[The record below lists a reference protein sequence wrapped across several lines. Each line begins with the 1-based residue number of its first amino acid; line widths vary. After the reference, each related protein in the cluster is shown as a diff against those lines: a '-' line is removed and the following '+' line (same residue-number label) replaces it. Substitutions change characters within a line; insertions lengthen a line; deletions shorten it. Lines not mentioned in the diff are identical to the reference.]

1 MNCESF
7 GSCGSCTLG
16 EPYEDQILY
25 KKRLISDKFREFFDG
40 EFEFF
45 ASQPQNYR
53 IRAEFG
59 IWHDIWHS
67 AFDLAYT
74 MGGARSKKI
83 LINECP
89 KVALPIANL
98 MPQLLEALRRNE
110 ALKERLF
117 GVEFISCASG
127 ILATLLYHKRLLERE
142 QGAICE
148 LADKLGIGVMARAR
162 GQKLLSG
169 ELSLTDELC
178 VDGRVYK
185 FRFGE
190 NAFIQPNR
198 GVNEKMIAWARSC
211 VDFGKEGASEVCA
224 AQNFAAKNLIAE
236 NFTAQNYG
244 CEQSASQNSTN
255 QNLAFGNSAEFD
267 AACRNSV
274 KANSARAEFN
284 GENSTLPNFAC
295 TETSGENS
303 VQKNSAYRNCTL
315 QNSAYVGSG
324 GENSVKF
331 NCTFTGENY
340 VDKNFARKD
349 LDTQN
354 SASQNFI
361 EQNLIAQN
369 LDCDKQSSQNSD
381 RKRQSVQNSAR
392 ENSAAQNSS
401 HEQSTPQNSSCKQ
414 HAVRPENSAAR
425 DLLELYCGHG
435 NFTIPLAAKFNRVL
449 ASEISKSSIAN
460 AHINCELNGVCNV
473 QFVRLSADEL
483 MSAFARR
490 REFER
495 LKGIDIF
502 SYDFSHVLIDPP
514 RAGLEPSVIDF
525 IKNFQNLI
533 YISCNPQ
540 TLFENLRSL
549 CATHEVRRFAIFD
562 QFAHTAHIECGV
574 LLRRRS

>member
-16 EPYEDQILY
+16 EPYEDQISY
-25 KKRLISDKFREFFDG
+25 KKRLIADKLREFFDG

-74 MGGARSKKI
+74 MGGAHSKKI

-98 MPQLLEALRRNE
+98 MPQLLEALRRSE

-127 ILATLLYHKRLLERE
+127 ILATLLYHKRLGERE
-142 QGAICE
+142 QEAICE

-211 VDFGKEGASEVCA
+211 VDFGKEGASEVRA
-224 AQNFAAKNLIAE
+224 AQNFADRNFVEKNFAARNSVAKNSIAE
-236 NFTAQNYG
+236 NSAAQNFMDRNF
-244 CEQSASQNSTN
+244 ASENST
-255 QNLAFGNSAEFD
+255 EFD

-274 KANSARAEFN
+274 KANFARAEF
-284 GENSTLPNFAC
+284 
-295 TETSGENS
+295 SGENS
-303 VQKNSAYRNCTL
+303 A
-315 QNSAYVGSG
+315 
-324 GENSVKF
+324 KF
-331 NCTFTGENY
+331 NCASACESSTDN
-340 VDKNFARKD
+340 NFARKD
-349 LDTQN
+349 LEVQN
-354 SASQNFI
+354 SA
-361 EQNLIAQN
+361 AQN
-369 LDCDKQSSQNSD
+369 LDCEKKSA
-381 RKRQSVQNSAR
+381 QNSAC
-392 ENSAAQNSS
+392 EN
-401 HEQSTPQNSSCKQ
+401 
-414 HAVRPENSAAR
+414 
-425 DLLELYCGHG
+425 
-435 NFTIPLAAKFNRVL
+435 
-449 ASEISKSSIAN
+449 
-460 AHINCELNGVCNV
+460 
-473 QFVRLSADEL
+473 
-483 MSAFARR
+483 
-490 REFER
+490 
-495 LKGIDIF
+495 
-502 SYDFSHVLIDPP
+502 
-514 RAGLEPSVIDF
+514 
-525 IKNFQNLI
+525 
-533 YISCNPQ
+533 
-540 TLFENLRSL
+540 
-549 CATHEVRRFAIFD
+549 
-562 QFAHTAHIECGV
+562 
-574 LLRRRS
+574 

>member
-16 EPYEDQILY
+16 EPYEDQISY
-25 KKRLISDKFREFFDG
+25 KKRLIADKFREFFDG

-127 ILATLLYHKRLLERE
+127 ILATLLYHKRLGERE

-148 LADKLGIGVMARAR
+148 LADKLGIRVMARAR

-211 VDFGKEGASEVCA
+211 VDLGKDGASEVCA
-224 AQNFAAKNLIAE
+224 VQNFAAKNFIVE
-236 NFTAQNYG
+236 NSGAQNLG
-244 CEQSASQNSTN
+244 CEQSAAQNSMDRN
-255 QNLAFGNSAEFD
+255 FASENSTELD
-267 AACRNSV
+267 AVCQNSV
-274 KANSARAEFN
+274 EANSACAE
-284 GENSTLPNFAC
+284 C
-295 TETSGENS
+295 SGENS
-303 VQKNSAYRNCTL
+303 A
-315 QNSAYVGSG
+315 
-324 GENSVKF
+324 KF
-331 NCTFTGENY
+331 NCVSTDESSA
-340 VDKNFARKD
+340 DDNFARKD
-349 LDTQN
+349 LDAQN
-354 SASQNFI
+354 STSQNFI

-369 LDCDKQSSQNSD
+369 LDCEKHCA
-381 RKRQSVQNSAR
+381 QNSAR
-392 ENSAAQNSS
+392 ENSVAQNSS
-401 HEQSTPQNSSCKQ
+401 CEQSAPQNSSCKQ
-414 HAVRPENSAAR
+414 HVVRQESSAAC

-460 AHINCELNGVCNV
+460 ARINCELNGVCNV

-562 QFAHTAHIECGV
+562 QFAHTSHIECGV

>member
-16 EPYEDQILY
+16 GSYEDQILY
-25 KKRLISDKFREFFDG
+25 KKQLIADKFREFFDG

-59 IWHDIWHS
+59 IWHDIWHG

-98 MPQLLEALRRNE
+98 MPRLLEALRRSE
-110 ALKERLF
+110 ALKEKLF

-127 ILATLLYHKRLLERE
+127 ILATLLYHKRLGERE
-142 QGAICE
+142 QEAICE
-148 LADKLGIGVMARAR
+148 LADKLGIRVMTRAR

-169 ELSLTDELC
+169 ELSLTDELY

-185 FRFGE
+185 FCFGE

-211 VDFGKEGASEVCA
+211 VDFGKEGTSEVCA
-224 AQNFAAKNLIAE
+224 AQNFAVKNSIAE
-236 NFTAQNYG
+236 NSVAQNSSH
-244 CEQSASQNSTN
+244 EQSDAQNSTDRN
-255 QNLAFGNSAEFD
+255 SASENSAEFD

-274 KANSARAEFN
+274 KTNSA
-284 GENSTLPNFAC
+284 
-295 TETSGENS
+295 
-303 VQKNSAYRNCTL
+303 SAKF
-315 QNSAYVGSG
+315 S

-331 NCTFTGENY
+331 NCAFADESST
-340 VDKNFARKD
+340 DKNFAHKV
-349 LDTQN
+349 LDAQN
-354 SASQNFI
+354 STSQNFI
-361 EQNLIAQN
+361 EQNLTAQN
-369 LDCDKQSSQNSD
+369 LDCEKQSA
-381 RKRQSVQNSAR
+381 QNSAC
-392 ENSAAQNSS
+392 EKPA
-401 HEQSTPQNSSCKQ
+401 PQNSSCEK
-414 HAVRPENSAAR
+414 HSVHPESSAAR

-460 AHINCELNGVCNV
+460 ARINCELNGVYNA

>member
-16 EPYEDQILY
+16 EPYEDQISY

-98 MPQLLEALRRNE
+98 MPRLLEALRRSE
-110 ALKERLF
+110 ALKEKLF

-127 ILATLLYHKRLLERE
+127 ILATLLYHKRLGERE
-142 QGAICE
+142 QEAICE
-148 LADKLGIGVMARAR
+148 LAGKLGIRVMARAC

-211 VDFGKEGASEVCA
+211 VDFGKEGMGEVRA
-224 AQNFAAKNLIAE
+224 AQNSAAKNLIAE

-244 CEQSASQNSTN
+244 CEQSAPQNSTDRN
-255 QNLAFGNSAEFD
+255 SVSENSAEFN
-267 AACRNSV
+267 AACRNSI
-274 KANSARAEFN
+274 KANSARAEF
-284 GENSTLPNFAC
+284 
-295 TETSGENS
+295 
-303 VQKNSAYRNCTL
+303 
-315 QNSAYVGSG
+315 G

-331 NCTFTGENY
+331 NYASADEGST
-340 VDKNFARKD
+340 DKNSTRKD
-349 LDTQN
+349 LDAQN
-354 SASQNFI
+354 FTSQNFI
-361 EQNLIAQN
+361 EQNLTAQN
-369 LDCDKQSSQNSD
+369 LDYEKHCM
-381 RKRQSVQNSAR
+381 QNSAC
-392 ENSAAQNSS
+392 EKLIAQNSS
-401 HEQSTPQNSSCKQ
+401 REQSAPQNLSCEK
-414 HAVRPENSAAR
+414 HAVRQESSVAR

-435 NFTIPLAAKFNRVL
+435 NFTIPLADKFNRVL

-460 AHINCELNGVCNV
+460 ARINCELNGVCNA
-473 QFVRLSADEL
+473 QFIRLSADEL

-495 LKGIDIF
+495 LKGVDIF
-502 SYDFSHVLIDPP
+502 GYDFSHVLIDPP

-574 LLRRRS
+574 LLKRRS

>member
-16 EPYEDQILY
+16 GSYEDQILY
-25 KKRLISDKFREFFDG
+25 KKQLIGDKFREFFDG

-45 ASQPQNYR
+45 ASSPQNYR

-59 IWHDIWHS
+59 IWHDIWHG

-98 MPQLLEALRRNE
+98 MPRLLEALRRSE

-117 GVEFISCASG
+117 GVEFISCSSG
-127 ILATLLYHKRLLERE
+127 ILATLLYHKRLGERE
-142 QGAICE
+142 QEAICE
-148 LADKLGIGVMARAR
+148 LADKLGIRVMARAR

-211 VDFGKEGASEVCA
+211 VDFGKEGTNEVRA
-224 AQNFAAKNLIAE
+224 AQNFAVKNSIAE
-236 NFTAQNYG
+236 N
-244 CEQSASQNSTN
+244 
-255 QNLAFGNSAEFD
+255 
-267 AACRNSV
+267 SV
-274 KANSARAEFN
+274 
-284 GENSTLPNFAC
+284 
-295 TETSGENS
+295 
-303 VQKNSAYRNCTL
+303 
-315 QNSAYVGSG
+315 
-324 GENSVKF
+324 
-331 NCTFTGENY
+331 
-340 VDKNFARKD
+340 
-349 LDTQN
+349 
-354 SASQNFI
+354 
-361 EQNLIAQN
+361 
-369 LDCDKQSSQNSD
+369 
-381 RKRQSVQNSAR
+381 
-392 ENSAAQNSS
+392 AQNSS
-401 HEQSTPQNSSCKQ
+401 HEQSAPRNSSCEK
-414 HAVRPENSAAR
+414 HAVRPESSAAR

-435 NFTIPLAAKFNRVL
+435 NFTIPLADKFNRVL

-460 AHINCELNGVCNV
+460 ARINCKLNGVCNA

-549 CATHEVRRFAIFD
+549 CTTHEVRRFAIFD

>member
-1 MNCESF
+1 MNCKSF

-25 KKRLISDKFREFFDG
+25 KKRLIADKFREFFDG

-74 MGGARSKKI
+74 MSGARSKKI

-98 MPQLLEALRRNE
+98 MPRLLEVLRRNE

-127 ILATLLYHKRLLERE
+127 ILATLLYHKRLGERE
-142 QGAICE
+142 QEAICE

-224 AQNFAAKNLIAE
+224 AQNFAAKNFIAE
-236 NFTAQNYG
+236 NFGAQNLG
-244 CEQSASQNSTN
+244 CEQSAAQNSTDR
-255 QNLAFGNSAEFD
+255 NSASENSTELD

-274 KANSARAEFN
+274 KANFACAEF
-284 GENSTLPNFAC
+284 
-295 TETSGENS
+295 SGENS
-303 VQKNSAYRNCTL
+303 V
-315 QNSAYVGSG
+315 
-324 GENSVKF
+324 EF
-331 NCTFTGENY
+331 NCASADESSA
-340 VDKNFARKD
+340 DDNFARKD
-349 LDTQN
+349 SDTQN

-361 EQNLIAQN
+361 EQNLTGQN
-369 LDCDKQSSQNSD
+369 LDCE
-381 RKRQSVQNSAR
+381 KRCVQNSAC

-401 HEQSTPQNSSCKQ
+401 CEKHS
-414 HAVRPENSAAR
+414 VRPESSGAR

-460 AHINCELNGVCNV
+460 ARINCELNGVCNA

-562 QFAHTAHIECGV
+562 QFAHTEHIECGV

>member
-16 EPYEDQILY
+16 EPYEDQISY
-25 KKRLISDKFREFFDG
+25 KKRLIADKLREFFDG

-74 MGGARSKKI
+74 MGGAHSKKI

-98 MPQLLEALRRNE
+98 MPRLLEALRWSKI
-110 ALKERLF
+110 LKEKLF

-127 ILATLLYHKRLLERE
+127 ILATLLYHKRLGERE
-142 QGAICE
+142 QEAICE
-148 LADKLGIGVMARAR
+148 LADKLGIRVMARAR

-211 VDFGKEGASEVCA
+211 VDFGKDGASEVCA
-224 AQNFAAKNLIAE
+224 AQNFVAKNSIAE
-236 NFTAQNYG
+236 NSAAQNLG
-244 CEQSASQNSTN
+244 CEQSATQNSMDRN
-255 QNLAFGNSAEFD
+255 FASENSTELD
-267 AACRNSV
+267 AACRNSTPS
-274 KANSARAEFN
+274 NSAQARF
-284 GENSTLPNFAC
+284 S
-295 TETSGENS
+295 
-303 VQKNSAYRNCTL
+303 
-315 QNSAYVGSG
+315 

-331 NCTFTGENY
+331 NCAFADESSA
-340 VDKNFARKD
+340 DDNFARRD
-349 LDTQN
+349 LEVQN
-354 SASQNFI
+354 SA
-361 EQNLIAQN
+361 AQN
-369 LDCDKQSSQNSD
+369 LDCEKQSL
-381 RKRQSVQNSAR
+381 QNSAC
-392 ENSAAQNSS
+392 EKLIAQNSA
-401 HEQSTPQNSSCKQ
+401 EQNSSREQ
-414 HAVRPENSAAR
+414 YAVRQESSDVR

-460 AHINCELNGVCNV
+460 ARINCELNGVCNA

-483 MSAFARR
+483 MSAFARK

-502 SYDFSHVLIDPP
+502 GYDFSHVLIDPP
-514 RAGLEPSVIDF
+514 RAGLEPSVLGF

-540 TLFENLRSL
+540 TLCENLRSL

-562 QFAHTAHIECGV
+562 QFAHTSHIECGV

>member
-25 KKRLISDKFREFFDG
+25 KKRLIADKFREFFDG

-45 ASQPQNYR
+45 ASSPQNYR

-98 MPQLLEALRRNE
+98 MPRLLEALRRSE
-110 ALKERLF
+110 ALKEKLF

-127 ILATLLYHKRLLERE
+127 ILATLLYHKRLGERE
-142 QGAICE
+142 QEAICE
-148 LADKLGIGVMARAR
+148 LADKLGIRVMARAR

-211 VDFGKEGASEVCA
+211 VDFGKEGTSEVRA
-224 AQNFAAKNLIAE
+224 AQNFIAE
-236 NFTAQNYG
+236 NFTEKNFASQNSA
-244 CEQSASQNSTN
+244 CEQSA
-255 QNLAFGNSAEFD
+255 
-267 AACRNSV
+267 
-274 KANSARAEFN
+274 
-284 GENSTLPNFAC
+284 
-295 TETSGENS
+295 
-303 VQKNSAYRNCTL
+303 
-315 QNSAYVGSG
+315 
-324 GENSVKF
+324 
-331 NCTFTGENY
+331 
-340 VDKNFARKD
+340 
-349 LDTQN
+349 
-354 SASQNFI
+354 
-361 EQNLIAQN
+361 
-369 LDCDKQSSQNSD
+369 
-381 RKRQSVQNSAR
+381 
-392 ENSAAQNSS
+392 
-401 HEQSTPQNSSCKQ
+401 PQNSSCEK
-414 HAVRPENSAAR
+414 HVVRPESSGAR

-460 AHINCELNGVCNV
+460 ARINCELNGICNA

-549 CATHEVRRFAIFD
+549 CTTHEVRRFAIFD

>member
-25 KKRLISDKFREFFDG
+25 KKRLIADKLREFFDG

-59 IWHDIWHS
+59 IWHDIWHG

-98 MPQLLEALRRNE
+98 MPRLLEMLRRSE
-110 ALKERLF
+110 ALKEKLF

-127 ILATLLYHKRLLERE
+127 ILATLLYHKRLGERE
-142 QGAICE
+142 QEAICE
-148 LADKLGIGVMARAR
+148 LADKLGIRVMARAR

-211 VDFGKEGASEVCA
+211 VDFGKEGTSEVRA
-224 AQNFAAKNLIAE
+224 AQNFIAE
-236 NFTAQNYG
+236 NSAAQNYG
-244 CEQSASQNSTN
+244 CEQSAAQNSTDRN
-255 QNLAFGNSAEFD
+255 FASENSAEFD

-274 KANSARAEFN
+274 KANFASAKF
-284 GENSTLPNFAC
+284 S
-295 TETSGENS
+295 
-303 VQKNSAYRNCTL
+303 
-315 QNSAYVGSG
+315 

-331 NCTFTGENY
+331 NCTSVDESY
-340 VDKNFARKD
+340 ADKNSARKD
-349 LDTQN
+349 LDVRN
-354 SASQNFI
+354 SA
-361 EQNLIAQN
+361 LQN
-369 LDCDKQSSQNSD
+369 LDCEK
-381 RKRQSVQNSAR
+381 QSVQNSAR
-392 ENSAAQNSS
+392 EKLIAQNSN
-401 HEQSTPQNSSCKQ
+401 HEQSAPQNSSCEK
-414 HAVRPENSAAR
+414 HSVRSESSAAR

-460 AHINCELNGVCNV
+460 ARINCELNGVCNA

-525 IKNFQNLI
+525 IKDFQNLI

-549 CATHEVRRFAIFD
+549 CDTHEVRRFAIFD
-562 QFAHTAHIECGV
+562 QFAHTEHIECGV

>member
-16 EPYEDQILY
+16 EPYEDQISY
-25 KKRLISDKFREFFDG
+25 KKQLISDKFREFFDG

-59 IWHDIWHS
+59 IWHDIWHGAS
-67 AFDLAYT
+67 DLAYT
-74 MGGARSKKI
+74 MGGACSKKI

-98 MPQLLEALRRNE
+98 MPRLLEALRRSG

-127 ILATLLYHKRLLERE
+127 ILATLLYHKRLGERE
-142 QGAICE
+142 QEAICG
-148 LADKLGIGVMARAR
+148 LAGKLGIRVMARAR

-211 VDFGKEGASEVCA
+211 VDSGKEGAGEVCA
-224 AQNFAAKNLIAE
+224 AQNFAAKNFTEKKIASQ
-236 NFTAQNYG
+236 NSAAQNYG
-244 CEQSASQNSTN
+244 CEQSTPRNSTDRN
-255 QNLAFGNSAEFD
+255 FASENSAEFN
-267 AACRNSV
+267 AAFRNSV

-284 GENSTLPNFAC
+284 S
-295 TETSGENS
+295 
-303 VQKNSAYRNCTL
+303 
-315 QNSAYVGSG
+315 
-324 GENSVKF
+324 ENSVKF
-331 NCTFTGENY
+331 NCAYAYESSADN
-340 VDKNFARKD
+340 NSARKD
-349 LDTQN
+349 LEVQN
-354 SASQNFI
+354 SA
-361 EQNLIAQN
+361 AQN
-369 LDCDKQSSQNSD
+369 LDCEKKSA
-381 RKRQSVQNSAR
+381 QNSACK
-392 ENSAAQNSS
+392 NST
-401 HEQSTPQNSSCKQ
+401 EQNSSCKQ
-414 HAVRPENSAAR
+414 HVVRPESSGAR

-435 NFTIPLAAKFNRVL
+435 NFTIPLATKFNRVL

-460 AHINCELNGVCNV
+460 ARINCELNGICNA

-549 CATHEVRRFAIFD
+549 CTTHEVRRFAIFD
-562 QFAHTAHIECGV
+562 QFAHTEHIECGV

>member
-16 EPYEDQILY
+16 EPYEDQISY
-25 KKRLISDKFREFFDG
+25 KKQLISDKFREFFDG

-98 MPQLLEALRRNE
+98 MPRLLEALRWSE
-110 ALKERLF
+110 ALKEKLF

-127 ILATLLYHKRLLERE
+127 ILATLLYHKRLGERE

-148 LADKLGIGVMARAR
+148 LADKLGIRIMARAR

-211 VDFGKEGASEVCA
+211 VDFGNDGTSELCA
-224 AQNFAAKNLIAE
+224 AQNFAAKNFTE
-236 NFTAQNYG
+236 KNFASQNSAAQNYG
-244 CEQSASQNSTN
+244 CEEPAPRNSTDRN
-255 QNLAFGNSAEFD
+255 FASENSAEFD

-274 KANSARAEFN
+274 KANFASAKFN
-284 GENSTLPNFAC
+284 
-295 TETSGENS
+295 
-303 VQKNSAYRNCTL
+303 
-315 QNSAYVGSG
+315 

-331 NCTFTGENY
+331 NCAPADEGTT
-340 VDKNFARKD
+340 DKNF
-349 LDTQN
+349 
-354 SASQNFI
+354 ASQNFI
-361 EQNLIAQN
+361 EQNLTAQN
-369 LDCDKQSSQNSD
+369 LDCEKHC
-381 RKRQSVQNSAR
+381 VQNSAC
-392 ENSAAQNSS
+392 EKLIAQNSAC
-401 HEQSTPQNSSCKQ
+401 EQFAPQNSSCKQ
-414 HAVRPENSAAR
+414 HAVRQESSAAR

-460 AHINCELNGVCNV
+460 ARINCELNGVCNA

>member
-16 EPYEDQILY
+16 EPYEDQISY

-45 ASQPQNYR
+45 ASSPQNYR

-98 MPQLLEALRRNE
+98 MPQLLEALRRSKI
-110 ALKERLF
+110 LKEKLF

-127 ILATLLYHKRLLERE
+127 ILATLLYHKRLGERE
-142 QGAICE
+142 QEAICE
-148 LADKLGIGVMARAR
+148 LAGKLDIRVMARAR

-211 VDFGKEGASEVCA
+211 VDFRKDGANEGY
-224 AQNFAAKNLIAE
+224 
-236 NFTAQNYG
+236 TAQN
-244 CEQSASQNSTN
+244 STDRNFASENT
-255 QNLAFGNSAEFD
+255 AELD

-274 KANSARAEFN
+274 EANSACAE
-284 GENSTLPNFAC
+284 C
-295 TETSGENS
+295 SGENS
-303 VQKNSAYRNCTL
+303 AR
-315 QNSAYVGSG
+315 
-324 GENSVKF
+324 F
-331 NCTFTGENY
+331 NCASADESFA
-340 VDKNFARKD
+340 DKNFACKD
-349 LDTQN
+349 LD
-354 SASQNFI
+354 AQNFI
-361 EQNLIAQN
+361 EQNSTAQN
-369 LDCDKQSSQNSD
+369 LDCEKQS
-381 RKRQSVQNSAR
+381 
-392 ENSAAQNSS
+392 AQNSS
-401 HEQSTPQNSSCKQ
+401 C
-414 HAVRPENSAAR
+414 ENYVVR

-435 NFTIPLAAKFNRVL
+435 NFTIPLAAKFNCVL

-460 AHINCELNGVCNV
+460 ARINCELNGVCNA

-483 MSAFARR
+483 MSAFARQ

-502 SYDFSHVLIDPP
+502 GYNFSHVLIDPP

-549 CATHEVRRFAIFD
+549 CVTHEVCRFAIFD
-562 QFAHTAHIECGV
+562 QFAHTSHIECGV

>member
-16 EPYEDQILY
+16 KPYEDQISY

-45 ASQPQNYR
+45 ASNPQNYR

-74 MGGARSKKI
+74 MSGARSKKI

-98 MPQLLEALRRNE
+98 MPRLLEALRRSE

-127 ILATLLYHKRLLERE
+127 ILATLLYHKHLGERE
-142 QGAICE
+142 QVAICE
-148 LADKLGIGVMARAR
+148 LADKLGITIMARAR

-198 GVNEKMIAWARSC
+198 GVNEKMITWARSC
-211 VDFGKEGASEVCA
+211 VDFGKKGMGGVCA
-224 AQNFAAKNLIAE
+224 AQNFAAQNFIAE
-236 NFTAQNYG
+236 NFTAQNSRH
-244 CEQSASQNSTN
+244 EQSA
-255 QNLAFGNSAEFD
+255 
-267 AACRNSV
+267 V
-274 KANSARAEFN
+274 
-284 GENSTLPNFAC
+284 
-295 TETSGENS
+295 
-303 VQKNSAYRNCTL
+303 
-315 QNSAYVGSG
+315 
-324 GENSVKF
+324 
-331 NCTFTGENY
+331 
-340 VDKNFARKD
+340 
-349 LDTQN
+349 
-354 SASQNFI
+354 
-361 EQNLIAQN
+361 
-369 LDCDKQSSQNSD
+369 
-381 RKRQSVQNSAR
+381 
-392 ENSAAQNSS
+392 
-401 HEQSTPQNSSCKQ
+401 QNSSCEK
-414 HAVRPENSAAR
+414 HAVCPESSAAR

-460 AHINCELNGVCNV
+460 ARINCELNGVCNA

>member
-45 ASQPQNYR
+45 ASSPQNYR

-67 AFDLAYT
+67 ASDLAYT
-74 MGGARSKKI
+74 MGGSQSKKI

-98 MPQLLEALRRNE
+98 MPQLLEALRRSE

-127 ILATLLYHKRLLERE
+127 ILATLLYHKRLGERE

-148 LADKLGIGVMARAR
+148 LAGKLGIRVMARAR

-211 VDFGKEGASEVCA
+211 VDFGKDGASERCS
-224 AQNFAAKNLIAE
+224 AQNFAA
-236 NFTAQNYG
+236 
-244 CEQSASQNSTN
+244 QNSV
-255 QNLAFGNSAEFD
+255 E
-267 AACRNSV
+267 
-274 KANSARAEFN
+274 
-284 GENSTLPNFAC
+284 
-295 TETSGENS
+295 
-303 VQKNSAYRNCTL
+303 KNS
-315 QNSAYVGSG
+315 
-324 GENSVKF
+324 
-331 NCTFTGENY
+331 
-340 VDKNFARKD
+340 
-349 LDTQN
+349 
-354 SASQNFI
+354 
-361 EQNLIAQN
+361 IAG
-369 LDCDKQSSQNSD
+369 
-381 RKRQSVQNSAR
+381 
-392 ENSAAQNSS
+392 NSAAQNLAKKNSVA
-401 HEQSTPQNSSCKQ
+401 QNSSCEK
-414 HAVRPENSAAR
+414 HAVRPESSGAR

-460 AHINCELNGVCNV
+460 ARINCELNGVCNA

-540 TLFENLRSL
+540 TLFKNLRSL
-549 CATHEVRRFAIFD
+549 CTTHEVRRFAIFD

>member
-1 MNCESF
+1 M
-7 GSCGSCTLG
+7 
-16 EPYEDQILY
+16 
-25 KKRLISDKFREFFDG
+25 
-40 EFEFF
+40 
-45 ASQPQNYR
+45 
-53 IRAEFG
+53 
-59 IWHDIWHS
+59 
-67 AFDLAYT
+67 
-74 MGGARSKKI
+74 
-83 LINECP
+83 
-89 KVALPIANL
+89 
-98 MPQLLEALRRNE
+98 
-110 ALKERLF
+110 
-117 GVEFISCASG
+117 
-127 ILATLLYHKRLLERE
+127 
-142 QGAICE
+142 
-148 LADKLGIGVMARAR
+148 
-162 GQKLLSG
+162 
-169 ELSLTDELC
+169 
-178 VDGRVYK
+178 DGRVYK

-211 VDFGKEGASEVCA
+211 VDFGKEGTSEVCA

-284 GENSTLPNFAC
+284 GENS
-295 TETSGENS
+295 
-303 VQKNSAYRNCTL
+303 
-315 QNSAYVGSG
+315 
-324 GENSVKF
+324 VKF
-331 NCTFTGENY
+331 NCASKGKSST
-340 VDKNFARKD
+340 DKNSTRKD
-349 LDTQN
+349 LDAQN

-401 HEQSTPQNSSCKQ
+401 CEK
-414 HAVRPENSAAR
+414 HAVRPESSAAR

-435 NFTIPLAAKFNRVL
+435 NFTIPLADKFNRVL

>member
-7 GSCGSCTLG
+7 GSCGSCTLS

-25 KKRLISDKFREFFDG
+25 KKQLIGDKFREFFDG

-67 AFDLAYT
+67 ASDLAYT

-98 MPQLLEALRRNE
+98 MPQLLEALRRSD

-127 ILATLLYHKRLLERE
+127 ILATLLYHKRLGERE
-142 QGAICE
+142 QEAICE
-148 LADKLGIGVMARAR
+148 LAGKFGITIMARAR

-211 VDFGKEGASEVCA
+211 VDFRKDGANEGY
-224 AQNFAAKNLIAE
+224 
-236 NFTAQNYG
+236 TAQN
-244 CEQSASQNSTN
+244 STDRNFASENT
-255 QNLAFGNSAEFD
+255 AELD

-274 KANSARAEFN
+274 EANSACAE
-284 GENSTLPNFAC
+284 C
-295 TETSGENS
+295 SGENS
-303 VQKNSAYRNCTL
+303 AR
-315 QNSAYVGSG
+315 
-324 GENSVKF
+324 F
-331 NCTFTGENY
+331 NCASADESFA
-340 VDKNFARKD
+340 DKNFACKD
-349 LDTQN
+349 LD
-354 SASQNFI
+354 AQNFI
-361 EQNLIAQN
+361 EQNSTAQN
-369 LDCDKQSSQNSD
+369 LDCEKQS
-381 RKRQSVQNSAR
+381 
-392 ENSAAQNSS
+392 AQNSS
-401 HEQSTPQNSSCKQ
+401 C
-414 HAVRPENSAAR
+414 ENYVVR

-435 NFTIPLAAKFNRVL
+435 NFTIPLAAKFNCVL

-460 AHINCELNGVCNV
+460 ARINCELNGVCNA

-483 MSAFARR
+483 MSAFARQ

-562 QFAHTAHIECGV
+562 QFAHTSHIECGV

>member
-1 MNCESF
+1 MNCKSF
-7 GSCGSCTLG
+7 GSCGSCTLS
-16 EPYEDQILY
+16 EPYEDQIPY
-25 KKRLISDKFREFFDG
+25 KKQLISDKFREFFDG

-74 MGGARSKKI
+74 MGGAHSKKI

-98 MPQLLEALRRNE
+98 MPRLLEALRRSE
-110 ALKERLF
+110 VLKERLF

-127 ILATLLYHKRLLERE
+127 ILATLLYHKRLGERE
-142 QGAICE
+142 QEAICE
-148 LADKLGIGVMARAR
+148 LAGKLGIRVMARAR

-211 VDFGKEGASEVCA
+211 VDFGKEGTSELCV
-224 AQNFAAKNLIAE
+224 AQNFVAKNFAE
-236 NFTAQNYG
+236 KKFASQNSAAQNYG
-244 CEQSASQNSTN
+244 CEQSTPRNSTDRN
-255 QNLAFGNSAEFD
+255 FASENSTEFD
-267 AACRNSV
+267 AACRNSTPS
-274 KANSARAEFN
+274 NSAQARF
-284 GENSTLPNFAC
+284 S
-295 TETSGENS
+295 
-303 VQKNSAYRNCTL
+303 
-315 QNSAYVGSG
+315 

-331 NCTFTGENY
+331 NCASADESSA
-340 VDKNFARKD
+340 DDNFARKD
-349 LDTQN
+349 LEVQN
-354 SASQNFI
+354 SA
-361 EQNLIAQN
+361 AQN
-369 LDCDKQSSQNSD
+369 LDCEKKSA
-381 RKRQSVQNSAR
+381 QNSACK
-392 ENSAAQNSS
+392 NST
-401 HEQSTPQNSSCKQ
+401 EQNSSCEK
-414 HAVRPENSAAR
+414 HAMHSESYAAR

-449 ASEISKSSIAN
+449 ASEISKNSIAN
-460 AHINCELNGVCNV
+460 ARINCELNGVCNA

-502 SYDFSHVLIDPP
+502 GYDFSHVLIDPP

-525 IKNFQNLI
+525 IKNFRNLI

-562 QFAHTAHIECGV
+562 QFVHTSHIECGV

>member
-16 EPYEDQILY
+16 EPYEDQISY
-25 KKRLISDKFREFFDG
+25 KKQLIGDKFREFFDG

-67 AFDLAYT
+67 ASDLAYT

-98 MPQLLEALRRNE
+98 MPQLLEALRRSKI
-110 ALKERLF
+110 LKEKLF

-127 ILATLLYHKRLLERE
+127 ILATLLYHKRLGERE

-211 VDFGKEGASEVCA
+211 VDFGKEGTNELCAS
-224 AQNFAAKNLIAE
+224 QNFAAKNFTE
-236 NFTAQNYG
+236 KNFASQNSAAQNHG
-244 CEQSASQNSTN
+244 CEQSAAQNSTN
-255 QNLAFGNSAEFD
+255 QNLALGNSAEFD
-267 AACRNSV
+267 AACRNFV
-274 KANSARAEFN
+274 KANSACIEFN
-284 GENSTLPNFAC
+284 GENF
-295 TETSGENS
+295 
-303 VQKNSAYRNCTL
+303 
-315 QNSAYVGSG
+315 
-324 GENSVKF
+324 VKF
-331 NCTFTGENY
+331 NYASADESSA
-340 VDKNFARKD
+340 DDNFARKD
-349 LDTQN
+349 LDAQN

-361 EQNLIAQN
+361 EQNLTARN
-369 LDCDKQSSQNSD
+369 LDCEKHC
-381 RKRQSVQNSAR
+381 VQNSAR
-392 ENSAAQNSS
+392 EKLIAQNSN
-401 HEQSTPQNSSCKQ
+401 HEQSAPQNSSCEK
-414 HAVRPENSAAR
+414 HSVRPESSAAR

-460 AHINCELNGVCNV
+460 ARVNCELNGVCNA

-549 CATHEVRRFAIFD
+549 CVTHEVRRFAIFD

-574 LLRRRS
+574 LLKRRS

>member
-7 GSCGSCTLG
+7 GNCGSCTLS
-16 EPYEDQILY
+16 EPYEDQISY

-98 MPQLLEALRRNE
+98 MPRLLEALRRSE

-127 ILATLLYHKRLLERE
+127 ILATLLYHKRLGERE

-148 LADKLGIGVMARAR
+148 LAGKLGIGVMARAR

-211 VDFGKEGASEVCA
+211 VDFGKDGASEVCA
-224 AQNFAAKNLIAE
+224 AQNFAAKNFIAE
-236 NFTAQNYG
+236 NFTTQNYG
-244 CEQSASQNSTN
+244 CEEPAPRDSMDRNFARENT
-255 QNLAFGNSAEFD
+255 AEFD
-267 AACRNSV
+267 ASCRNSTP
-274 KANSARAEFN
+274 S
-284 GENSTLPNFAC
+284 
-295 TETSGENS
+295 NS
-303 VQKNSAYRNCTL
+303 VQ
-315 QNSAYVGSG
+315 VEFD

-331 NCTFTGENY
+331 NYASAGESSTDN
-340 VDKNFARKD
+340 NFARKD
-349 LDTQN
+349 LEVQN

-361 EQNLIAQN
+361 EQNFNAQN
-369 LDCDKQSSQNSD
+369 WDCEKQSLQD
-381 RKRQSVQNSAR
+381 SAC
-392 ENSAAQNSS
+392 ENFAAQNSS
-401 HEQSTPQNSSCKQ
+401 REQSAVQNSSCEK
-414 HAVRPENSAAR
+414 HAVRPESSAAR

-435 NFTIPLAAKFNRVL
+435 NFTIPLADKFNRVL

-460 AHINCELNGVCNV
+460 ARINCELNGVCNA
-473 QFVRLSADEL
+473 QFIRLSADEL

-502 SYDFSHVLIDPP
+502 GYDFSHVLIDPP
-514 RAGLEPSVIDF
+514 RAGLEPSVLGF
-525 IKNFQNLI
+525 IKNFRNLI

-562 QFAHTAHIECGV
+562 QFAHTSHIECGV
-574 LLRRRS
+574 LLRRRN

>member
-25 KKRLISDKFREFFDG
+25 KKQLIGDKLREFFDG

-59 IWHDIWHS
+59 IWHDIWHGAS
-67 AFDLAYT
+67 DLAYT
-74 MGGARSKKI
+74 MGGACSKKI

-98 MPQLLEALRRNE
+98 MPRLLEALRRSE

-127 ILATLLYHKRLLERE
+127 ILATLLYHKRLDERE
-142 QGAICE
+142 QEAICE
-148 LADKLGIGVMARAR
+148 LAGKLGITIMARAR

-198 GVNEKMIAWARSC
+198 GVNEKIIAWARSC
-211 VDFGKEGASEVCA
+211 VDFGKEGTSEVCA
-224 AQNFAAKNLIAE
+224 AQNFAAQNFIAE
-236 NFTAQNYG
+236 NFTAQNSRH
-244 CEQSASQNSTN
+244 EQSALQNSTDRN
-255 QNLAFGNSAEFD
+255 SASENSAEFD

-274 KANSARAEFN
+274 KANFASAKFN
-284 GENSTLPNFAC
+284 
-295 TETSGENS
+295 
-303 VQKNSAYRNCTL
+303 
-315 QNSAYVGSG
+315 

-331 NCTFTGENY
+331 NCASAYESSADDNS
-340 VDKNFARKD
+340 ARKD
-349 LDTQN
+349 FGVQN

-361 EQNLIAQN
+361 EQNLT
-369 LDCDKQSSQNSD
+369 
-381 RKRQSVQNSAR
+381 
-392 ENSAAQNSS
+392 AQNSS
-401 HEQSTPQNSSCKQ
+401 REK
-414 HAVRPENSAAR
+414 HAVHPKSSAAR

-460 AHINCELNGVCNV
+460 ARINCELNGVCNA

-549 CATHEVRRFAIFD
+549 CVTHEVRKFAIFD
-562 QFAHTAHIECGV
+562 QFAHTSHIECGV

>member
-16 EPYEDQILY
+16 EPYADQILY
-25 KKRLISDKFREFFDG
+25 KKQLIADKFREFFDG

-45 ASQPQNYR
+45 VSSPQNYR

-67 AFDLAYT
+67 ASDLAYT

-98 MPQLLEALRRNE
+98 MPQLLEALRRSE

-127 ILATLLYHKRLLERE
+127 ILATLLYHKRLGERE

-148 LADKLGIGVMARAR
+148 LAGKLGIRVMARAR

-211 VDFGKEGASEVCA
+211 VDFGKEGAGEVCA
-224 AQNFAAKNLIAE
+224 AQNFIA
-236 NFTAQNYG
+236 
-244 CEQSASQNSTN
+244 
-255 QNLAFGNSAEFD
+255 
-267 AACRNSV
+267 
-274 KANSARAEFN
+274 
-284 GENSTLPNFAC
+284 
-295 TETSGENS
+295 
-303 VQKNSAYRNCTL
+303 
-315 QNSAYVGSG
+315 
-324 GENSVKF
+324 
-331 NCTFTGENY
+331 
-340 VDKNFARKD
+340 
-349 LDTQN
+349 
-354 SASQNFI
+354 
-361 EQNLIAQN
+361 
-369 LDCDKQSSQNSD
+369 
-381 RKRQSVQNSAR
+381 

-401 HEQSTPQNSSCKQ
+401 HEQPAAQNSSCEK
-414 HAVRPENSAAR
+414 HAVRQESSAAR

-460 AHINCELNGVCNV
+460 ARVNCEFNGVCNA

-483 MSAFARR
+483 MSAFARQ

-525 IKNFQNLI
+525 IKNFRNLI

-549 CATHEVRRFAIFD
+549 CVTHEVRRFAIFD
-562 QFAHTAHIECGV
+562 QFVHTSHIECGV

>member
-25 KKRLISDKFREFFDG
+25 KKRLIADKFREFFDG

-67 AFDLAYT
+67 ASDLAYT

-98 MPQLLEALRRNE
+98 MPRLLEALRWNE
-110 ALKERLF
+110 ALKEKLF
-117 GVEFISCASG
+117 GVEFISCTSG
-127 ILATLLYHKRLLERE
+127 ILATLLYHKRLGERE

-148 LADKLGIGVMARAR
+148 LAGKLDVTIMARAR

-211 VDFGKEGASEVCA
+211 VDFGKDGAGEVCA
-224 AQNFAAKNLIAE
+224 SQNSVAKNFTEKNFASQNSVIKNSIAE
-236 NFTAQNYG
+236 NSGVQNLG
-244 CEQSASQNSTN
+244 CEQSAAQNSTDRN
-255 QNLAFGNSAEFD
+255 FVSENSAEFD

-274 KANSARAEFN
+274 KANFASAKFN
-284 GENSTLPNFAC
+284 GENSA
-295 TETSGENS
+295 
-303 VQKNSAYRNCTL
+303 R
-315 QNSAYVGSG
+315 
-324 GENSVKF
+324 F
-331 NCTFTGENY
+331 NCASAGESSTDN
-340 VDKNFARKD
+340 NFARKD
-349 LDTQN
+349 LDAQN
-354 SASQNFI
+354 SATK
-361 EQNLIAQN
+361 N
-369 LDCDKQSSQNSD
+369 LDCEK
-381 RKRQSVQNSAR
+381 QSVQNSACEGCAAQNSSR
-392 ENSAAQNSS
+392 EHSAAQNSS
-401 HEQSTPQNSSCKQ
+401 CEK
-414 HAVRPENSAAR
+414 HAVRQESSAAR

-460 AHINCELNGVCNV
+460 ARINCELNGVCNA

-574 LLRRRS
+574 LLKRRS

>member
-16 EPYEDQILY
+16 EPYEDQISY
-25 KKRLISDKFREFFDG
+25 KKRLISDKFREFFGG

-67 AFDLAYT
+67 VFDLAYT

-98 MPQLLEALRRNE
+98 MPRLLEALRWNE

-127 ILATLLYHKRLLERE
+127 ILVTLLYHKRLGERE
-142 QGAICE
+142 QEAICE
-148 LADKLGIGVMARAR
+148 LAGKLDIRVMARAR

-211 VDFGKEGASEVCA
+211 VDFGKDGASEGCS
-224 AQNFAAKNLIAE
+224 AQNSAAR
-236 NFTAQNYG
+236 NFTEKNF
-244 CEQSASQNSTN
+244 ASQNSVVKN
-255 QNLAFGNSAEFD
+255 SIAKNSAEQNSSCEQFATQNSMDRNFASKNSTELD
-267 AACRNSV
+267 AACQNSV
-274 KANSARAEFN
+274 EANSACAE
-284 GENSTLPNFAC
+284 C
-295 TETSGENS
+295 SGENS
-303 VQKNSAYRNCTL
+303 A
-315 QNSAYVGSG
+315 
-324 GENSVKF
+324 KF
-331 NCTFTGENY
+331 NRASACESSTDENFT
-340 VDKNFARKD
+340 RKD
-349 LDTQN
+349 LDAQN
-354 SASQNFI
+354 SATK
-361 EQNLIAQN
+361 N
-369 LDCDKQSSQNSD
+369 LDCEK
-381 RKRQSVQNSAR
+381 QSVQNSAC
-392 ENSAAQNSS
+392 EKLIAQNSS
-401 HEQSTPQNSSCKQ
+401 HEQSVAQNSSCEKY
-414 HAVRPENSAAR
+414 AVRLESSAAR

-449 ASEISKSSIAN
+449 ASEISKNSIAN
-460 AHINCELNGVCNV
+460 ARINCELNGICNA

-502 SYDFSHVLIDPP
+502 GYDFSHVLIDPP

-549 CATHEVRRFAIFD
+549 CATHEVQRFAIFD
-562 QFAHTAHIECGV
+562 QFAHTSHIECGV

>member
-16 EPYEDQILY
+16 EPYADQILY
-25 KKRLISDKFREFFDG
+25 KKQLIGDKFREFFDG

-98 MPQLLEALRRNE
+98 MPRLLEALRRSE

-127 ILATLLYHKRLLERE
+127 ILATLLYHKRLGERE
-142 QGAICE
+142 QEAICE

-224 AQNFAAKNLIAE
+224 AQNFAAKNFITE
-236 NFTAQNYG
+236 NSAAQNYG
-244 CEQSASQNSTN
+244 CEEPAPRNSTDRN
-255 QNLAFGNSAEFD
+255 FASENSAEFN
-267 AACRNSV
+267 AAFRNSV

-284 GENSTLPNFAC
+284 G
-295 TETSGENS
+295 
-303 VQKNSAYRNCTL
+303 KNSAKSNCA
-315 QNSAYVGSG
+315 SA
-324 GENSVKF
+324 GESSA
-331 NCTFTGENY
+331 
-340 VDKNFARKD
+340 DKNFARKD
-349 LDTQN
+349 LDAQS
-354 SASQNFI
+354 SATK
-361 EQNLIAQN
+361 N
-369 LDCDKQSSQNSD
+369 LDCEK
-381 RKRQSVQNSAR
+381 QSVQNSACEGR
-392 ENSAAQNSS
+392 GAQNSG
-401 HEQSTPQNSSCKQ
+401 HEQSAPQNSSCEQ
-414 HAVRPENSAAR
+414 HAVRPESSAAR

-460 AHINCELNGVCNV
+460 ARINCELNGVCNA

-483 MSAFARR
+483 MSAFARQ

-502 SYDFSHVLIDPP
+502 GYDFSHVLIDPP

>member
-16 EPYEDQILY
+16 EPYEDQISY
-25 KKRLISDKFREFFDG
+25 KKQLIADKFREFFDG

-45 ASQPQNYR
+45 ASQPRNYR

-98 MPQLLEALRRNE
+98 MPRLLETLRRSE
-110 ALKERLF
+110 ALKEKLF

-127 ILATLLYHKRLLERE
+127 ILATLLYHKRLGERE
-142 QGAICE
+142 QEAICE
-148 LADKLGIGVMARAR
+148 LAGKLGIRVMARAR

-198 GVNEKMIAWARSC
+198 GVNEKMIAWVRSC
-211 VDFGKEGASEVCA
+211 VDFGKDGASEVCA
-224 AQNFAAKNLIAE
+224 AQNFVAKNLIAE
-236 NFTAQNYG
+236 NSGAQNYG
-244 CEQSASQNSTN
+244 CEQSAAQNSMDRN
-255 QNLAFGNSAEFD
+255 FASENSTELD
-267 AACRNSV
+267 AVCQNSV
-274 KANSARAEFN
+274 EANSACAE
-284 GENSTLPNFAC
+284 C
-295 TETSGENS
+295 SGENS
-303 VQKNSAYRNCTL
+303 A
-315 QNSAYVGSG
+315 
-324 GENSVKF
+324 KF
-331 NCTFTGENY
+331 NRASACESSTDENFT
-340 VDKNFARKD
+340 RKD
-349 LDTQN
+349 LGVQN
-354 SASQNFI
+354 SASQN
-361 EQNLIAQN
+361 
-369 LDCDKQSSQNSD
+369 LDCEKQSL
-381 RKRQSVQNSAR
+381 QNSAS
-392 ENSAAQNSS
+392 EKNSS
-401 HEQSTPQNSSCKQ
+401 REQSVVQNSSCKQ
-414 HAVRPENSAAR
+414 HVVCPESSAAR

-435 NFTIPLAAKFNRVL
+435 NFTIPLAAKFDRVL

-460 AHINCELNGVCNV
+460 ARINCELNGVCNA

-490 REFER
+490 RELER
-495 LKGIDIF
+495 LKEIDIF

>member
-16 EPYEDQILY
+16 GSYEDQILY
-25 KKRLISDKFREFFDG
+25 KKQLIADKLREFFNG

-45 ASQPQNYR
+45 ASSPQNYR

-127 ILATLLYHKRLLERE
+127 ILATLLYHKRLGERE
-142 QGAICE
+142 QEVICE
-148 LADKLGIGVMARAR
+148 LAGKLGIRVMARAR

-211 VDFGKEGASEVCA
+211 VDFGKDGANEVCA
-224 AQNFAAKNLIAE
+224 AQNFAAKNFIAE
-236 NFTAQNYG
+236 NFTAQNHD
-244 CEQSASQNSTN
+244 CEQSVPQNNYTDRNFASENSTELN
-255 QNLAFGNSAEFD
+255 V
-267 AACRNSV
+267 ACQNSV
-274 KANSARAEFN
+274 KANFASAKF
-284 GENSTLPNFAC
+284 
-295 TETSGENS
+295 SGENS
-303 VQKNSAYRNCTL
+303 AKFNCAYTYESSADENFTRKDL
-315 QNSAYVGSG
+315 GVQNSAP
-324 GENSVKF
+324 
-331 NCTFTGENY
+331 
-340 VDKNFARKD
+340 
-349 LDTQN
+349 
-354 SASQNFI
+354 QNFI
-361 EQNLIAQN
+361 EQNLTEQN
-369 LDCDKQSSQNSD
+369 LDCEKKSA
-381 RKRQSVQNSAR
+381 QNSACK
-392 ENSAAQNSS
+392 NST
-401 HEQSTPQNSSCKQ
+401 EQNSSCKQ
-414 HAVRPENSAAR
+414 HVVRPESSGAR

-460 AHINCELNGVCNV
+460 ARINCELNGVCNA

-483 MSAFARR
+483 MSAFARK

-549 CATHEVRRFAIFD
+549 CVTHEVRRFAIFD

-574 LLRRRS
+574 LLKRRS

>member
-16 EPYEDQILY
+16 GSYEDQILY
-25 KKRLISDKFREFFDG
+25 KKQLIGDKLREFFDG

-45 ASQPQNYR
+45 ASSPQNYR

-98 MPQLLEALRRNE
+98 MPQLLEALRRSE
-110 ALKERLF
+110 ALKEKLF

-127 ILATLLYHKRLLERE
+127 ILATLLYHKRLGERE
-142 QGAICE
+142 QEAICE
-148 LADKLGIGVMARAR
+148 LAGKLGIRVMARAR

-211 VDFGKEGASEVCA
+211 VDFGKKGMGGVCA
-224 AQNFAAKNLIAE
+224 AQNSAAKNFTE
-236 NFTAQNYG
+236 KNFASQNSAVQNYG
-244 CEQSASQNSTN
+244 CEKPT
-255 QNLAFGNSAEFD
+255 
-267 AACRNSV
+267 
-274 KANSARAEFN
+274 
-284 GENSTLPNFAC
+284 
-295 TETSGENS
+295 
-303 VQKNSAYRNCTL
+303 
-315 QNSAYVGSG
+315 
-324 GENSVKF
+324 
-331 NCTFTGENY
+331 
-340 VDKNFARKD
+340 
-349 LDTQN
+349 
-354 SASQNFI
+354 
-361 EQNLIAQN
+361 
-369 LDCDKQSSQNSD
+369 
-381 RKRQSVQNSAR
+381 
-392 ENSAAQNSS
+392 AQNSS
-401 HEQSTPQNSSCKQ
+401 CEKHS
-414 HAVRPENSAAR
+414 VRPESSGAH

-460 AHINCELNGVCNV
+460 ARINCKLNGVCNA

-483 MSAFARR
+483 MSAFARQ

-502 SYDFSHVLIDPP
+502 GYDFSHVLIDPP

-525 IKNFQNLI
+525 IKDFQNLI

-549 CATHEVRRFAIFD
+549 CVTHEVRRFAIFD

-574 LLRRRS
+574 LLRRRG

>member
-25 KKRLISDKFREFFDG
+25 KKQLIGDKFREFFDG

-45 ASQPQNYR
+45 ASSPQNYR

-59 IWHDIWHS
+59 IWHDIWHG

-98 MPQLLEALRRNE
+98 MPRLLEALRRSE

-117 GVEFISCASG
+117 GVEFISCSSG
-127 ILATLLYHKRLLERE
+127 ILATLLYHKRLGERE
-142 QGAICE
+142 QEAICE
-148 LADKLGIGVMARAR
+148 LADKLGIRVMARAR

-211 VDFGKEGASEVCA
+211 VDFGKEGTNEVRA
-224 AQNFAAKNLIAE
+224 AQNFAVKNSIAE
-236 NFTAQNYG
+236 N
-244 CEQSASQNSTN
+244 
-255 QNLAFGNSAEFD
+255 
-267 AACRNSV
+267 SV
-274 KANSARAEFN
+274 
-284 GENSTLPNFAC
+284 
-295 TETSGENS
+295 
-303 VQKNSAYRNCTL
+303 
-315 QNSAYVGSG
+315 
-324 GENSVKF
+324 
-331 NCTFTGENY
+331 
-340 VDKNFARKD
+340 
-349 LDTQN
+349 
-354 SASQNFI
+354 
-361 EQNLIAQN
+361 
-369 LDCDKQSSQNSD
+369 
-381 RKRQSVQNSAR
+381 
-392 ENSAAQNSS
+392 AQNSS
-401 HEQSTPQNSSCKQ
+401 HEQSAPRNSSCEK
-414 HAVRPENSAAR
+414 HAVRPESSAAR

-460 AHINCELNGVCNV
+460 ARINCKLNGVCNA

-483 MSAFARR
+483 MSAFARQ

-502 SYDFSHVLIDPP
+502 SYDFSHILIDPP

-525 IKNFQNLI
+525 IKNFRNLI

-549 CATHEVRRFAIFD
+549 CTTHEVRRFAIFD

>member
-16 EPYEDQILY
+16 EPYADQILY
-25 KKRLISDKFREFFDG
+25 KKRLIADKFREFFDG

-45 ASQPQNYR
+45 ASSPQNYR

-67 AFDLAYT
+67 AFDIAYT
-74 MGGARSKKI
+74 MGGAHSKKI

-89 KVALPIANL
+89 KVVLPIANL
-98 MPQLLEALRRNE
+98 MPRLLEALRRSK
-110 ALKERLF
+110 ALKEKLF
-117 GVEFISCASG
+117 GVEFISCTSG
-127 ILATLLYHKRLLERE
+127 ILATLLYHKRLGERE
-142 QGAICE
+142 QEAICE
-148 LADKLGIGVMARAR
+148 LAGKLGIRVMARAR
-162 GQKLLSG
+162 GQKLLSS
-169 ELSLTDELC
+169 ELSLTDELY

-211 VDFGKEGASEVCA
+211 VDFGKEGVGGVCA
-224 AQNFAAKNLIAE
+224 AQNFTAQNFIAE
-236 NFTAQNYG
+236 N
-244 CEQSASQNSTN
+244 SAAQNSTDRN
-255 QNLAFGNSAEFD
+255 FASENSAEFD
-267 AACRNSV
+267 AAYRNSV

-284 GENSTLPNFAC
+284 GENSVKFDCASAD
-295 TETSGENS
+295 ESS
-303 VQKNSAYRNCTL
+303 ADKNST
-315 QNSAYVGSG
+315 
-324 GENSVKF
+324 
-331 NCTFTGENY
+331 
-340 VDKNFARKD
+340 RKD

-361 EQNLIAQN
+361 EQNLTAQN

-381 RKRQSVQNSAR
+381 RKRQSVQNSAC
-392 ENSAAQNSS
+392 EKLIAQNYGC
-401 HEQSTPQNSSCKQ
+401 EQSAPQNSSREQ
-414 HAVRPENSAAR
+414 YAVRQESSAAR

-460 AHINCELNGVCNV
+460 SRINCELNGVCNV

-562 QFAHTAHIECGV
+562 QFAHTSHIECGV

>member
-25 KKRLISDKFREFFDG
+25 KKQLIADKFREFFDG

-59 IWHDIWHS
+59 IWHDIWHG

-89 KVALPIANL
+89 KVTLPIANL
-98 MPQLLEALRRNE
+98 MPQLLEALRRSE

-127 ILATLLYHKRLLERE
+127 ILATLLYHKRLGERE
-142 QGAICE
+142 QEAICE
-148 LADKLGIGVMARAR
+148 LAGKLDIRVMARAR

-211 VDFGKEGASEVCA
+211 VDFGKEGTSEVCA
-224 AQNFAAKNLIAE
+224 AQNFAAKNFTE
-236 NFTAQNYG
+236 KNFASQNSAAQNYG
-244 CEQSASQNSTN
+244 CEQSAPRNSTDRN
-255 QNLAFGNSAEFD
+255 FASENSAEFN
-267 AACRNSV
+267 AAFRNSV

-284 GENSTLPNFAC
+284 GENS
-295 TETSGENS
+295 
-303 VQKNSAYRNCTL
+303 
-315 QNSAYVGSG
+315 
-324 GENSVKF
+324 VKF
-331 NCTFTGENY
+331 NCAYAYESSADN
-340 VDKNFARKD
+340 NSARKD
-349 LDTQN
+349 SDTQN

-361 EQNLIAQN
+361 EQNLTGQN
-369 LDCDKQSSQNSD
+369 LDCE
-381 RKRQSVQNSAR
+381 KRCAQNSACK
-392 ENSAAQNSS
+392 NST
-401 HEQSTPQNSSCKQ
+401 EQNSSCKQ
-414 HAVRPENSAAR
+414 HVVRPESSGAR

-460 AHINCELNGVCNV
+460 ARINCELNGVCNV
-473 QFVRLSADEL
+473 QFIRLSADEL

-562 QFAHTAHIECGV
+562 QFAHTSHIECGV
-574 LLRRRS
+574 LLKRRS

>member
-25 KKRLISDKFREFFDG
+25 KKRLIADKFREFFDG

-45 ASQPQNYR
+45 ASSPQNYR

-67 AFDLAYT
+67 AFDIAYT
-74 MGGARSKKI
+74 MGGAHSKKI

-89 KVALPIANL
+89 KVVLPIANL
-98 MPQLLEALRRNE
+98 MPRLLEALRRSK
-110 ALKERLF
+110 ALKEKLF

-127 ILATLLYHKRLLERE
+127 ILATLLYHKRLGERE
-142 QGAICE
+142 QEAICE

-211 VDFGKEGASEVCA
+211 VDFGKDGAGEVCA
-224 AQNFAAKNLIAE
+224 AQNFTDRNFVEKNFAARNSVAKNSIAE
-236 NFTAQNYG
+236 NSAAQNFMDRNF
-244 CEQSASQNSTN
+244 ASENST
-255 QNLAFGNSAEFD
+255 EFD
-267 AACRNSV
+267 AACRNSTPS
-274 KANSARAEFN
+274 NSAQARF
-284 GENSTLPNFAC
+284 S
-295 TETSGENS
+295 
-303 VQKNSAYRNCTL
+303 
-315 QNSAYVGSG
+315 

-331 NCTFTGENY
+331 NCASADESSA
-340 VDKNFARKD
+340 DDNFARKD
-349 LDTQN
+349 LEVQN
-354 SASQNFI
+354 SA
-361 EQNLIAQN
+361 AQN
-369 LDCDKQSSQNSD
+369 LDCEKKSLQNST
-381 RKRQSVQNSAR
+381 
-392 ENSAAQNSS
+392 E
-401 HEQSTPQNSSCKQ
+401 QNSSCEK
-414 HAVRPENSAAR
+414 HAVRPESSGAR

-460 AHINCELNGVCNV
+460 ARINCELNGVCNA

-502 SYDFSHVLIDPP
+502 GYDFSHVLIDPP

-525 IKNFQNLI
+525 IKNFRNLI

-562 QFAHTAHIECGV
+562 QFVHTSHIECGV

>member
-16 EPYEDQILY
+16 EPYEDQISY
-25 KKRLISDKFREFFDG
+25 KKRLIGDKFREFFDG

-98 MPQLLEALRRNE
+98 MPRLLEALRQNE

-127 ILATLLYHKRLLERE
+127 ILATLLYHKRLGERE
-142 QGAICE
+142 QEAICE
-148 LADKLGIGVMARAR
+148 LADKLGIRVMARAR

-211 VDFGKEGASEVCA
+211 VDFGKDGASEVCA
-224 AQNFAAKNLIAE
+224 AQNFAAKN
-236 NFTAQNYG
+236 FTEKKFASQNSAAQNYG
-244 CEQSASQNSTN
+244 CEQSTPRNSTDRN
-255 QNLAFGNSAEFD
+255 FASENSAEFN
-267 AACRNSV
+267 AAFRNSV

-284 GENSTLPNFAC
+284 GENS
-295 TETSGENS
+295 
-303 VQKNSAYRNCTL
+303 
-315 QNSAYVGSG
+315 
-324 GENSVKF
+324 VKF
-331 NCTFTGENY
+331 NCAYAYESSADN
-340 VDKNFARKD
+340 NSARKD
-349 LDTQN
+349 SDTQN

-361 EQNLIAQN
+361 EQNLTGQN
-369 LDCDKQSSQNSD
+369 LDCE
-381 RKRQSVQNSAR
+381 KRCVQNSAC

-401 HEQSTPQNSSCKQ
+401 CEK
-414 HAVRPENSAAR
+414 HAVRPESSAAR

-460 AHINCELNGVCNV
+460 ARINCELNGVRNA

-483 MSAFARR
+483 MGAFAHR

-549 CATHEVRRFAIFD
+549 CVTHEVRRFAIFD

-574 LLRRRS
+574 LLKRRS

>member
-25 KKRLISDKFREFFDG
+25 KKRLIADKFREFFDG

-45 ASQPQNYR
+45 ASSPQNYR

-67 AFDLAYT
+67 AFDIAYT
-74 MGGARSKKI
+74 MGGAHSKKI

-89 KVALPIANL
+89 KVVLPIANL
-98 MPQLLEALRRNE
+98 MPRLLEALRRSK
-110 ALKERLF
+110 ALKEKLF

-127 ILATLLYHKRLLERE
+127 ILATLLYHKRLGERE
-142 QGAICE
+142 QEAICE

-211 VDFGKEGASEVCA
+211 VDFGKDGAGEVCA
-224 AQNFAAKNLIAE
+224 AQNFTDRNFVEKNFAARNSVAKNSIAE
-236 NFTAQNYG
+236 NSAAQNFMDRNF
-244 CEQSASQNSTN
+244 ASENST
-255 QNLAFGNSAEFD
+255 EFD
-267 AACRNSV
+267 AACRNSTPS
-274 KANSARAEFN
+274 NSAQARF
-284 GENSTLPNFAC
+284 S
-295 TETSGENS
+295 
-303 VQKNSAYRNCTL
+303 
-315 QNSAYVGSG
+315 

-331 NCTFTGENY
+331 NCASADESSA
-340 VDKNFARKD
+340 DDNFARKD
-349 LDTQN
+349 LEVQN
-354 SASQNFI
+354 SA
-361 EQNLIAQN
+361 AQN
-369 LDCDKQSSQNSD
+369 LDCEKKSLQNST
-381 RKRQSVQNSAR
+381 
-392 ENSAAQNSS
+392 E
-401 HEQSTPQNSSCKQ
+401 QNSSCEK
-414 HAVRPENSAAR
+414 HAVRPESSGAR

-460 AHINCELNGVCNV
+460 ARINCELNGVCNA

-502 SYDFSHVLIDPP
+502 GYDFSHVLIDPP

-562 QFAHTAHIECGV
+562 QFVHTSHIECGV

>member
-16 EPYEDQILY
+16 EPYEDQISY
-25 KKRLISDKFREFFDG
+25 KKRLIGDKFREFFDG

-98 MPQLLEALRRNE
+98 MPRLLEALRQNE

-127 ILATLLYHKRLLERE
+127 ILATLLYHKRLGERE
-142 QGAICE
+142 QEAICE
-148 LADKLGIGVMARAR
+148 LADKLGIRVMARAR

-211 VDFGKEGASEVCA
+211 VDFGKDGVGELCA
-224 AQNFAAKNLIAE
+224 AQNFVAKNSIAE
-236 NFTAQNYG
+236 NSAAQNYS
-244 CEQSASQNSTN
+244 CEQSAPQNSTDRN
-255 QNLAFGNSAEFD
+255 SASVNSAEFD
-267 AACRNSV
+267 AAYRNSV
-274 KANSARAEFN
+274 KANSASAKFN
-284 GENSTLPNFAC
+284 
-295 TETSGENS
+295 
-303 VQKNSAYRNCTL
+303 
-315 QNSAYVGSG
+315 

-331 NCTFTGENY
+331 NYTSKDESSA
-340 VDKNFARKD
+340 DDNFARKD
-349 LDTQN
+349 LEVQN
-354 SASQNFI
+354 SA
-361 EQNLIAQN
+361 AQN
-369 LDCDKQSSQNSD
+369 LDCEKKSA
-381 RKRQSVQNSAR
+381 QNSAC
-392 ENSAAQNSS
+392 ENSVAQNSS
-401 HEQSTPQNSSCKQ
+401 CEK
-414 HAVRPENSAAR
+414 HAVRPESSAAR

-435 NFTIPLAAKFNRVL
+435 NFTIPLADKFNRVL

-460 AHINCELNGVCNV
+460 ARINCELNGVCNA

-562 QFAHTAHIECGV
+562 QFAHTSHIECGV